1 MDERKERH
9 QDGEMRVACCT
20 LGCKVN
26 QYESQTVLDRFA
38 ENGYRVV
45 DFSDLAD
52 VYIINT
58 CTVTQIA
65 ARKSR
70 QMINR
75 ARKLN
80 PNAVI
85 AAMGCY
91 IDKGERQ
98 ILDGVVDVAVGNR
111 DKMNLLSLV
120 EDCQRQRGLRV
131 PGTPDASETRGGI
144 RQGPS
149 RGGQTRA
156 FLKVQDGCRQY
167 CSYCIIPFVRGP
179 LASKEPRQAV
189 AEARGFV
196 DAGYKEIVLTGI
208 HLSSYGKDLEKPS
221 SLAELIG
228 LLGQLEGLRRIR
240 LGSLEPRMITPSFLE
255 AVSGTD
261 TLCPHFHLSLQSGS
275 AVTLSQMNR
284 KYTPDEYRKAVD
296 LLRATYADAAITT
309 DVIVGFPGETEAE
322 FVESAEFV
330 KSVGFA
336 HVHVF
341 KYSRMEGTKAAA
353 RPDQIPEEEK
363 RRRVEEML
371 RVTDECSRLYL
382 TKYIGA
388 VRDVLME
395 EYHVDGKYWEGYTDN
410 YIKVRV
416 PAEDGK
422 DRRNQLL
429 RVRLESMDARQHDYY
444 MWGVTV

>member
-9 QDGEMRVACCT
+9 QDMEMRVACCT

-38 ENGYRVV
+38 EHGYRIV
-45 DFSDLAD
+45 DFSDFAD

-70 QMINR
+70 QMIHR
-75 ARKLN
+75 ARKHN

-91 IDKGERQ
+91 IHKDERQ
-98 ILDGVVDVAVGNR
+98 ILDGIVDVAVGNR
-111 DKMNLLSLV
+111 DKMNILSLV

-131 PGTPDASETRGGI
+131 PGTPEASENRRGP
-144 RQGPS
+144 RRGPG
-149 RGGQTRA
+149 REQTRA

-167 CSYCIIPFVRGP
+167 CSYCIIPYVRGP
-179 LASKEPRQAV
+179 LASKEPYQAV
-189 AEARGFV
+189 AEARDFAE
-196 DAGYKEIVLTGI
+196 AGYKEIVLTGI

-221 SLAELIG
+221 ALAELIG
-228 LLGQLEGLRRIR
+228 LLGQIEGLHRIR
-240 LGSLEPRMITPSFLE
+240 LGSLEPRMITQSFLDS
-255 AVSGTD
+255 VGGTR

-275 AVTLSQMNR
+275 AATLSQMNR
-284 KYTPDEYRKAVD
+284 KYTPDEYGKAVD
-296 LLRATYADAAITT
+296 LLRATYADAAVTT

-322 FVESAEFV
+322 FLASADFV
-330 KSVGFA
+330 RTIGFA

-341 KYSRMEGTKAAA
+341 KYSRMEGTKAAE

-363 RRRVEEML
+363 QRRSEEML
-371 RVTDECSRLYL
+371 RIADEGSRHYL

-388 VRDVLME
+388 VKEVLVE

-410 YIKVRV
+410 YIKVRI
-416 PAEDGK
+416 PAEDGY
-422 DRRNQLL
+422 DWRNQLL
-429 RVRLESMDARQHDYY
+429 HIKLESMDVRQHDYY